1 MKPYPIALAAA
12 LCAAAPAQAQHRQE
26 VKPPQAQA
34 WIDVATFSGLG
45 LPMGAGANPMAAL
58 GGLFG
63 RGQAAQVSF
72 GMTQAGGA
80 GRFVDVTVS
89 SRLQPALAEATQDVP
104 AGFMSPALKLIAPRE
119 APAAPV
125 RERDDEVVPER
136 DPQRPQGK
144 VYLYWGCG
152 DAVRPGQPRVVDFAS
167 ASMQDLAQIF
177 QSRRATQRGTHSA
190 TGRPHWPN
198 ATDGR
203 AVPAGASLVG
213 THQFSAAG
221 LPEGFRFA
229 LAAAQDLM
237 PPLQLQQ
244 QGEPGQAVALSW
256 AAQPHARAFFVAGM
270 GARGNNEMVIWTSS
284 ELPDAGMGLIDYQT
298 NAAVDGWLR
307 EKVLLSPQTTRCT
320 VPKGVFTGEGAMLR
334 AIAYGNELNLAHP
347 PRPADPKVPWE
358 PVWAVKVRVKSVATA
373 MLGMPAMEAPEREA
387 GQAQGS
393 EPAPAHQPAE
403 EPKKKPSALDI
414 LKGVLGR

>member
-1 MKPYPIALAAA
+1 MMKPYSIALAAA
-12 LCAAAPAQAQHRQE
+12 LCAANPALAQPRQE

-34 WIDVATFSGLG
+34 WIDLATFSGLG
-45 LPMGAGANPMAAL
+45 MPMGGGANPMAAL

-80 GRFVDVTVS
+80 GRFVDVTLS
-89 SRLQPALAEATQDVP
+89 SRLQPALNEATQEVP
-104 AGFMSPALKLIAPRE
+104 TTFLSPALKLLAPRE

-125 RERDDEVVPER
+125 RENDEDVVPER

-177 QSRRATQRGTHSA
+177 QSRRATQRGAHSA
-190 TGRPHWPN
+190 AGRPHWPN

-213 THQFSAAG
+213 THQFTGAG
-221 LPEGFRFA
+221 VPEGFRFS
-229 LAAAQDLM
+229 LPAAQDLM
-237 PPLQLQQ
+237 PPMQLQQ

-256 AAQPHARAFFVAGM
+256 AAQPNARAYFVAGM

-298 NAAVDGWLR
+298 NPAVDRWLR
-307 EKVLLSPQTTRCT
+307 EKVLLAPQTTRCT

-334 AIAYGNELNLAHP
+334 AIAYGHELNLAHP
-347 PRPADPKVPWE
+347 PRPTDPKVPWE

-373 MLGMPAMEAPEREA
+373 VLGMPAMEAPEREA
-387 GQAQGS
+387 RQPAPS
-393 EPAPAHQPAE
+393 EPTSPPAE